1 VDTDTHV
8 APEREIAIDLVRR
21 GAIIAP
27 AIILVCGL
35 LRGWEGAISAAIGL
49 AIVLL
54 NFSANAVIMTRAS
67 KSGTTAIGAAAL
79 GGYIVRLVVILIAL
93 LLLRQVSWIDIK
105 VLGFVLVGTH
115 LGLLFWETKYVSLT
129 LAAPGLRPAR
139 PTGDK

>member
-1 VDTDTHV
+1 VDTETQV

-35 LRGWEGAISAAIGL
+35 LRGWEGAVSAAIGL

-54 NFSANAVIMTRAS
+54 NFTAAAVIMSRAS

-79 GGYIVRLVVILIAL
+79 GGYIVRLVVILVAL

-115 LGLLFWETKYVSLT
+115 VGLLFWETKYVSLT
-129 LAAPGLRPAR
+129 LAAPGLRPTR